1 MNAST
6 ERSFRLVELQVSY
19 IEGYEARDVDDEV
32 VDKMPTSHRESYK
45 HMMDQVLE
53 YPNLLPRRILSW
65 ILHSR
70 DLRMEELIE
79 ALEVRDNDTDL
90 GNLTNDKQQVLK
102 VCQSLVAYDEH
113 TSKIVK
119 FAHDTVQGYIR
130 DNHMGQ
136 LMSRTDLAK
145 SCLSYIK
152 LNVFGDCCEDEES
165 LQKRLERYKFSR
177 YVAQFWGFHL
187 SGEPEKDLQQTIFDT
202 FHPSTG
208 RLKSMVQIRTYNVGR
223 GFFVPRK
230 TLFFHAVAANGL
242 STLCEIMLK
251 IEGNN

>member
-1 MNAST
+1 
-6 ERSFRLVELQVSY
+6 
-19 IEGYEARDVDDEV
+19 
-32 VDKMPTSHRESYK
+32 
-45 HMMDQVLE
+45 
-53 YPNLLPRRILSW
+53 
-65 ILHSR
+65 
-70 DLRMEELIE
+70 MEELLE
-79 ALEVRDNDTDL
+79 ALEVRDSDADL

-113 TSKIVK
+113 TTKIVR
-119 FAHDTVQGYIR
+119 FAHDTVREYIR

-152 LNVFGDCCEDEES
+152 LNVFGDCCDDEES

-187 SGEPEKDLQQTIFDT
+187 SGEPEKDLQQTIFET
-202 FHPSTG
+202 FDPSPG
-208 RLKSMVQIRTYNVGR
+208 RLKSMVQIRTYVDVNVGR

-242 STLCEIMLK
+242 STLCEVMLK
-251 IEGNN
+251 RKIGGNN